1 MVFPD
6 WGRTRS
12 TARSL
17 VMRAL
22 LIAVI
27 ATAAMPGRAAGQ
39 SPSRLPDLDLE
50 DLMGVG
56 VQNVF
61 GASARLQPVT
71 EAPASV
77 TIVTADDIHR
87 YGYRTLADILRGT
100 RGFYIRDDRTY
111 SYVGVRGVS
120 RPGDY
125 NSRVLLL
132 VNGHKINDSIYDQAY
147 IGAELGIDVAM
158 FERVEII
165 RGPASSLYGTS
176 AFFAVIN
183 VVTRSGASMHG
194 ASLQVD
200 EGTLGS
206 QLARA
211 SYGRQLANG
220 VDMAASGTYERTLG
234 VGRLYFPAFD
244 ASGDNHGIAENLD
257 GEQIG
262 ELYGRLSLR
271 DLTLT
276 AVYGRREKDVPTA
289 AFGTLFDSQ
298 SPRQRMTD
306 RHTMIDGRYDRVVG
320 GTRVAVDLAFDRLYT
335 DGIYPHASENPAVP
349 LLINH
354 DSADGA
360 RWSISGHVTRAL
372 PGRQTLT
379 AGGEFVDNVTQSQW
393 DTYNDALVPGFTIDQ
408 PSHQSAVYL
417 QDEIRIRP
425 WLMVNAGVRYDRY
438 ERFAKAT
445 PRGAVIVTPSANQSF
460 KYLFGR
466 AFRAPNAYELYY
478 YSDATAYLR
487 PESIGT
493 HELVWEQYLGE
504 WLRTSVS
511 AYHSTASQLITLE
524 SSEASGQF
532 AALSFFNDGI
542 LHARG
547 MEFETEVRAKRGLQL
562 LGSYTLQKTEDDA
575 RTPAIN
581 SPAHMAKLRFS
592 APGPF
597 ERSIGSFEVQYLSA
611 RHTLADTTVAAAV
624 VANATASIQLT
635 RSFELLA
642 TVRNLFDQQY
652 SDPAST
658 EHLLDVIQ
666 QNGRT
671 ARISLRWNQGTR

>member
-1 MVFPD
+1 MM
-6 WGRTRS
+6 
-12 TARSL
+12 ARA
-17 VMRAL
+17 MRAL
-22 LIAVI
+22 MVAVL
-27 ATAAMPGRAAGQ
+27 ATAAMPAWAVAQ
-39 SPSRLPDLDLE
+39 TPSQLPDLKLE

-61 GASARLQPVT
+61 GASERLQPVT

-87 YGYRTLADILRGT
+87 YGYRTLADILRGV
-100 RGFYIRDDRTY
+100 RGFYIRDDRSY

-132 VNGHKINDSIYDQAY
+132 INGHKINDNIYDQAY
-147 IGAELGIDVAM
+147 IGAELAIDVAM

-194 ASLQVD
+194 ASLEAD
-200 EGTLGS
+200 AGTLGS

-211 SYGRQLANG
+211 AYGRQLANG
-220 VDMAASGTYERTLG
+220 VDLAVSGTYERALG
-234 VGRLYFPAFD
+234 VGQLYFPAFD
-244 ASGDNHGIAENLD
+244 ASGENHGVAENLD
-257 GEQIG
+257 GEKLG
-262 ELYGRLSLR
+262 ELYARLSLR

-276 AVYGRREKDVPTA
+276 ATYGQRVKDVPTA
-289 AFGTLFDSQ
+289 AFGTLFNSQ
-298 SPRQRMTD
+298 SPRQRMSD
-306 RHTMIDGRYDRVVG
+306 RHTMVDAQYNRVVG
-320 GTRVAVDLAFDRLYT
+320 GTHVAVDMAFDRLYT
-335 DGIYPHASENPAVP
+335 DGIYPYPRDTAGVP
-349 LLINH
+349 VLVNH

-360 RWSISGHVTRAL
+360 RLGIGAHVTRAL

-379 AGGEFVDNVTQSQW
+379 AGGEFVDNFTQRQW
-393 DTYNDALVPGFTIDQ
+393 DTYNDPLVPGFTIDQ

-445 PRGAVIVTPSANQSF
+445 PRGAVIVTPSPNQSF
-460 KYLFGR
+460 KYLFGQ

-478 YSDATAYLR
+478 YGDATAYLR

-493 HELVWEQYLGE
+493 HELVWEQYVGE
-504 WLRTSVS
+504 RLRTSVS
-511 AYHSTASQLITLE
+511 AYRSTASQLITLE
-524 SSEASGQF
+524 SAQASGEF
-532 AALSFFNDGI
+532 EFLSFFNDGI
-542 LHARG
+542 VHAKG
-547 MEFETEVRAKRGLQL
+547 LEFEGEVRTKRGIQL
-562 LGSYTLQKTEDDA
+562 LGSYTLQGTEDEA
-575 RTPAIN
+575 RTPVTN
-581 SPAHMAKLRFS
+581 SPEHMVKMRLS

-597 ERSIGSFEVQYLSA
+597 ERSVGALEVQYLST
-611 RHTLADTTVAAAV
+611 RRTLAGATVSAAT
-624 VANATASIQLT
+624 VANATFNVPITHA
-635 RSFELLA
+635 FELSA
-642 TVRNLFDQQY
+642 TLRNLFNQQY
-652 SDPAST
+652 ADPAST
-658 EHLLDVIQ
+658 EHYIDSIQ

-671 ARISLRWNQGTR
+671 MRIGLRWNLGARP